1 MGLSK
6 YFLDR
11 KSIFRKAILG
21 PQFFTMLGT
30 TKVAYWIPKYHVL
43 SLELKQSYKYIVI
56 CWIFQEKVMGKFV
69 IPISVSLTN
78 FICKDVN
85 TV

>member
-56 CWIFQEKVMGKFV
+56 C
-69 IPISVSLTN
+69 
-78 FICKDVN
+78 
-85 TV
+85 